1 MVNQRLTFLF
11 KIHKGVL
18 FLLIVAFYFQVYD
31 QICRYLTIHDIMLL
45 IYTLECLYSLS
56 SLGTPACNAIVR
68 AKGSIHTLISLLT
81 VEAQSYGPEACIGM
95 KVGREMSISVVVF

>member
-1 MVNQRLTFLF
+1 
-11 KIHKGVL
+11 
-18 FLLIVAFYFQVYD
+18 
-31 QICRYLTIHDIMLL
+31 MLL

-95 KVGREMSISVVVF
+95 KVSVWFLCF

>member
-1 MVNQRLTFLF
+1 MIFFL
-11 KIHKGVL
+11 
-18 FLLIVAFYFQVYD
+18 QVYG

-95 KVGREMSISVVVF
+95 KVSACILLFLVILYIITI